1 MRVFVA
7 GGTGVIGRRL
17 VPQLVARGHQV
28 TATTTSVAKLGL
40 LEQLGAETV
49 VMDGLDAVSVGEA
62 VAKARPDAIVHQMS
76 AISAAHAGKKPDMKH
91 MDRWFA
97 TTNRLRTEGTD
108 HLLAAA
114 EATGVSNFVAQSYA
128 GWNGIR

>member
-1 MRVFVA
+1 MRC
-7 GGTGVIGRRL
+7 R
-17 VPQLVARGHQV
+17 
-28 TATTTSVAKLGL
+28 SVK
-40 LEQLGAETV
+40 
-49 VMDGLDAVSVGEA
+49 A
-62 VAKARPDAIVHQMS
+62 VAKARPEAIVHQMS

-114 EATGVSNFVAQSYA
+114 EATSVSNFVAQSF
-128 GWNGIR
+128 GSFNGIREGGWVKTEEDPLEVVEGTKAINHL